1 MPSRPSAGC
10 CVPLIAIWLVIL
22 QVNPRRPKT
31 HFDIRACKAWLL
43 SAEMAQR
50 VFPITEHASSLVQ
63 KADFSELVQA
73 SFVHGGPLMAVDLG
87 GEFLKVSVVKPG
99 RTPISIVANE
109 MSKRR
114 TSAQLAFID
123 GDRLLGEEA
132 AALAVRYPDR
142 VYARCAGL
150 SDSQIGGMHE
160 LDDTMSG
167 VLSGRQ
173 AEQGM
178 RELALHFPV
187 CAAFCSPL
195 LAQHVSLCLTCS
207 HGVLHLRRA
216 SCALQDEGSDREA
229 GAARRCQRSADAEP
243 AALHDC

>member
-1 MPSRPSAGC
+1 MHLAEFR
-10 CVPLIAIWLVIL
+10 
-22 QVNPRRPKT
+22 KT
-31 HFDIRACKAWLL
+31 DGF
-43 SAEMAQR
+43 
-50 VFPITEHASSLVQ
+50 
-63 KADFSELVQA
+63 ELVQA

-99 RTPISIVANE
+99 RTPISVVTNE

-150 SDSQIGGMHE
+150 SDRENGSMHE
-160 LDDTMSG
+160 LDGAMSD

-173 AEQGM
+173 AGTGHAGASTV
-178 RELALHFPV
+178 L
-187 CAAFCSPL
+187 CSPL
-195 LAQHVSLCLTCS
+195 LAQHILLCLICS
-207 HGVLHLRRA
+207 HGIPFLRHAR
-216 SCALQDEGSDREA
+216 CALQDEGSDREA
-229 GAARRCQRSADAEP
+229 GAARRCQQSADAEP
-243 AALHDC
+243 AALHNCGGRRA